1 MERLIDVIVRRSI
14 RHARMVLK
22 LSAHDWPVARRAL
35 RKILADLESRAPNH
49 ASLRRLRAFIALN
62 DRAWLRGNKETPE
75 ENPGECR

>member
-1 MERLIDVIVRRSI
+1 
-14 RHARMVLK
+14 MVLK